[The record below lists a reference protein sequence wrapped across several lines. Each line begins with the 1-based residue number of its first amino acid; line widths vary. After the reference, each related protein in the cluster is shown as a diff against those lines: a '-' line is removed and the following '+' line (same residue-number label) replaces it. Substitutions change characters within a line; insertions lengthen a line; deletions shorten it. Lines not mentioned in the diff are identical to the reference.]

1 MTGFCIL
8 PYGKLGARDRRKAR
22 ELERLERLAV
32 LQAELRY
39 ERGLLIDLLDRL
51 ALYGARYELICYLRK
66 AGDARSTHVHSR

>member
-8 PYGKLGARDRRKAR
+8 PYGKIGARDRRKAR
-22 ELERLERLAV
+22 ELEQLERLAV

-51 ALYGARYELICYLRK
+51 ALYGARYELIC
-66 AGDARSTHVHSR
+66 